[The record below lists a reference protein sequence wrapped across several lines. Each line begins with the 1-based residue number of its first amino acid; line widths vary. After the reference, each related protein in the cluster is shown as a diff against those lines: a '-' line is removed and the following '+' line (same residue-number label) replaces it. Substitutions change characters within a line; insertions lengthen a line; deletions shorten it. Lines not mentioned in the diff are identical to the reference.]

1 MPKNVKLQS
10 GRGNDGAQITQREVM
25 KFSPLKFN
33 IGKTQLYVFNS
44 WLLIAWGCL
53 STPKGKKKQKRNCRF
68 TVQKSTSTQ
77 LLESMLDISWYAF
90 VHRFLYEESSLV
102 AVSEYS
108 LCTWISLGLSSS
120 RMIITNASRISSLP
134 IFCHYLL
141 QNGRINPPLFQVVQ
155 YGSP

>member
-1 MPKNVKLQS
+1 MRNPSWQQGMMALKSHRRK
-10 GRGNDGAQITQREVM
+10 VM

-33 IGKTQLYVFNS
+33 IGKTQLCDFNS

-90 VHRFLYEESSLV
+90 VHRFLYEESILSSLV

-108 LCTWISLGLSSS
+108 LCTWISQSLSSS

-134 IFCHYLL
+134 IFCYYP
-141 QNGRINPPLFQVVQ
+141 QQTGRRSPPLFQVVQ